1 MAEAGAVAG
10 VEITDVTVVANVAT
24 GTDVVVNAVLAV
36 VEAAAAVVEAADA
49 VAAVVRNPFGV
60 AGSMPEIC

>member
-1 MAEAGAVAG
+1 MGEAGAVAG

-36 VEAAAAVVEAADA
+36 VEAADA